1 MLGAWLQ
8 SPSLTYSICRLLGG
22 SVSSPLAASYLPR
35 TGTAPPGSACFGLI
49 YWFSPKYAPLWPW
62 ESSVITFRAGVD
74 HLNYHRVMGGGR
86 ERKLGRVYNRNSL
99 ANLAEVIQMPL
110 LPPAPAPKN
119 PAVLVVLGV
128 GQTSSSPHPGVFLIL
143 PQGSL
148 SPVVIAWQTSF
159 PLNSRFA

>member
-1 MLGAWLQ
+1 
-8 SPSLTYSICRLLGG
+8 
-22 SVSSPLAASYLPR
+22 
-35 TGTAPPGSACFGLI
+35 
-49 YWFSPKYAPLWPW
+49 
-62 ESSVITFRAGVD
+62 
-74 HLNYHRVMGGGR
+74 MGGCR

-148 SPVVIAWQTSF
+148 SPVILAWKPSF